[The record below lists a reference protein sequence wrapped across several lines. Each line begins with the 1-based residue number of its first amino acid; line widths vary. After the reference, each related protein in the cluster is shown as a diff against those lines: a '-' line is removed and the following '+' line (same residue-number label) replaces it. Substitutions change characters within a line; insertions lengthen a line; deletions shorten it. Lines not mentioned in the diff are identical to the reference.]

1 MNNSE
6 EAKDIA
12 IIYKL
17 KRNYGTLE
25 YVPYKV
31 VIGTYDGEEEEL
43 IDEHGTPYHHI
54 IEGNTYGFAARK
66 SLAEYN
72 KQFPLLPLVVIKT
85 LILHY
90 AKKYKYKLN
99 QFSDECTPM
108 INFYDKGKYS
118 KESILLDR
126 DILVFYITYYP
137 EVLSEIEEEFGIKI
151 IYEKQIEEPKN
162 ENQTKLQVTK

>member
-6 EAKDIA
+6 EVKDIA

-72 KQFPLLPLVVIKT
+72 KQFPLLPPVVIKA
-85 LILHY
+85 LILHF

-108 INFYDKGKYS
+108 INFYD
-118 KESILLDR
+118 
-126 DILVFYITYYP
+126 
-137 EVLSEIEEEFGIKI
+137 
-151 IYEKQIEEPKN
+151 
-162 ENQTKLQVTK
+162 